1 MDLGDA
7 LEALLPLNVTA
18 SECVGDAWLKQHDT
32 MLVKEHQ
39 VGSHTHETLSRD
51 TTHGTGKLSA
61 GHYLSLGPI
70 FGHVWRHVGHSPP
83 MEIRAMS
90 CVPDNEAHIRRARNC
105 QKARVGI
112 TESHTG

>member
-39 VGSHTHETLSRD
+39 VGSHAHETISRD
-51 TTHGTGKLSA
+51 TTHMAPVSSA
-61 GHYLSLGPI
+61 RATTYLLVPYLAM
-70 FGHVWRHVGHSPP
+70 FG
-83 MEIRAMS
+83 AM
-90 CVPDNEAHIRRARNC
+90 
-105 QKARVGI
+105 
-112 TESHTG
+112 

>member
-39 VGSHTHETLSRD
+39 VGSHAHETISRD
-51 TTHGTGKLSA
+51 TTHGTSKLCA
-61 GHYLSLGPI
+61 GHARGPLPILVPYLAM
-70 FGHVWRHVGHSPP
+70 FG
-83 MEIRAMS
+83 AM
-90 CVPDNEAHIRRARNC
+90 
-105 QKARVGI
+105 
-112 TESHTG
+112 